1 MSPRKIWPIVV
12 LFLMTGGATVAQ
24 EKEDDA
30 HSRVK
35 VKLEMLTLH
44 DGLPGGIGSGDLFS
58 VGGNLGKQT
67 SMRKDSSGKVVYART
82 IEGQSRW
89 LPDNAI
95 EITLEITEN
104 DVKRTERIRLEGF
117 EPKTLMLREDP
128 AHGRREL
135 LRLIPVSGSLE
146 PDKSLGVPVEGLGN
160 TEVSERFMGHEPV
173 MLSNPREMDPEPGK
187 FQLLS
192 PVLIRDSQVLINIT
206 GSMVAATEKD
216 EAVMLYSPG
225 LGRFIFSPVAF
236 EGAIEGKLR
245 FNQISFTL
253 EGKSYLLLTG
263 APISRSQG
271 VWLVHQPFWRPS
283 ASELS
288 GPGDHPMVAASSLRV
303 LLDSR

>member
-1 MSPRKIWPIVV
+1 MA
-12 LFLMTGGATVAQ
+12 GGATIAQ
-24 EKEDDA
+24 DKEDDP

-35 VKLEMLTLH
+35 VKLEVLTLH
-44 DGLPGGIGSGDLFS
+44 DGLPGGGGVSLFS
-58 VGGNLGKQT
+58 VGGRLGKQT
-67 SMRKDSSGKVVYART
+67 SMRKDSSRKVVYART

-104 DVKRTERIRLEGF
+104 DVKRTETILLEGF
-117 EPKTLMLREDP
+117 EPKTLVLREDP

-146 PDKSLGVPVEGLGN
+146 PDKYPGVPVEGPGN
-160 TEVSERFMGHEPV
+160 TEVSGRFMGHEPA
-173 MLSNPREMDPEPGK
+173 MGSNPQETLDPEPGK

-192 PVLIRDSQVLINIT
+192 PVLIRDNQVLINMT
-206 GSMVAATEKD
+206 DSMATATEKD
-216 EAVMLYSPG
+216 PAAMLYSPG
-225 LGRFIFSPVAF
+225 LGRFIFSSVPF

-283 ASELS
+283 AAEL
-288 GPGDHPMVAASSLRV
+288 GGLGDHPMVGTASLRV